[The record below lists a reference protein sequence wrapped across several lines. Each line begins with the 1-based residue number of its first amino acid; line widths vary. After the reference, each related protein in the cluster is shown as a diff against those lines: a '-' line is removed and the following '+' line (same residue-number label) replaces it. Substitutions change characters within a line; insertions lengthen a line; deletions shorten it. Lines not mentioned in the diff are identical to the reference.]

1 MLYRRVCVCV
11 CVFMFNC
18 SRFTSVHHCC
28 QRVLLSAHSN
38 INMITNAINSAIAY
52 INVSRRVHTGTVAMA
67 TLITSQVTALKSAI
81 NQAPYD
87 MADAT
92 TAIETIGGAP
102 FENEHRDALVA
113 CIHAKTQKGVVAG
126 GGSAH
131 NSAAGQTHRYIFNYM
146 TASVWDKQG
155 DRNCTEMDR
164 AIDMVGL
171 CHKIGLYFPDVTSR
185 KLIVATMML
194 AHGTSPSPR
203 GAKALYDMVAT
214 INNDRRPL
222 KKYAATPMST
232 YPENSATFIEV
243 HPTLYATDDQP
254 VPSRLTKLDV
264 NGLAASIP
272 VRNTSNLLKH
282 PDASSMSLMRLPT
295 IGMPSSSSNASMMM
309 NMFMNMMQSQQRN
322 GGADA
327 HDSELPLTMLR
338 RRGPMS
344 LTDSVPQHAESAL
357 IGGRVPSLAAIAD
370 GSSQHTATDSA
381 SPADASHDTSITAG
395 IATPI
400 GGSGV
405 ETDIDRMLN
414 DGALALQ
421 PPKKK
426 QKLATAA
433 AAVMKK
439 PARATA
445 VAIFD
450 RSSPPKF
457 GTQCPC
463 VFNKCKIYEVST
475 KFRVVP
481 APDRSAYDKAF
492 PFNAASKKTAWA
504 SLIKY
509 CLKPSI
515 PKDSKNYV
523 KL

>member
-1 MLYRRVCVCV
+1 
-11 CVFMFNC
+11 
-18 SRFTSVHHCC
+18 
-28 QRVLLSAHSN
+28 
-38 INMITNAINSAIAY
+38 MITNAINSAIAY
-52 INVSRRVHTGTVAMA
+52 INVSRRVHTGTDAMT
-67 TLITSQVTALKSAI
+67 TLITSQVTTLKGAI

-92 TAIETIGGAP
+92 TAIDAIGGAP

-113 CIHAKTQKGVVAG
+113 CIHAKTQNGAVAG

-131 NSAAGQTHRYIFNYM
+131 NSTTGQNHRFIFNYM
-146 TASVWDKQG
+146 TAPVWDKQG

-171 CHKIGLYFPDVTSR
+171 CHKIGLYFPDVASR
-185 KLIVATMML
+185 KIIVATMML
-194 AHGTSPSPR
+194 AQGTSPSPR
-203 GAKALYDMVAT
+203 GAKALYDMIAT

-222 KKYAATPMST
+222 KKYAASPMST
-232 YPENSATFIEV
+232 YPENSASFIEV
-243 HPTLYATDDQP
+243 HPTLYATDAQP
-254 VPSRLTKLDV
+254 VPSRLTKLDID
-264 NGLAASIP
+264 GLAASIP

-295 IGMPSSSSNASMMM
+295 IGMPSSSSNASVMM

-370 GSSQHTATDSA
+370 AASHTATDSA
-381 SPADASHDTSITAG
+381 GATDVSHDAHTAAG

-400 GGSGV
+400 GKSGV
-405 ETDIDRMLN
+405 ETDIDRML
-414 DGALALQ
+414 DAGARVLQ
-421 PPKKK
+421 PPAKKP
-426 QKLATAA
+426 KLATAA

-445 VAIFD
+445 ATAAAD

-509 CLKPSI
+509 CLNPSI